1 MICMQKNK
9 ILIRVLA
16 IVALVAF
23 VSVTVFTV
31 VAPLGAGAVTVK
43 EAQRQQQ
50 QATAKKEAAKEKQSA
65 EIARRE
71 ELDKEITEIQKE
83 IDGFQEKINQKTTAI
98 DASQKK
104 IDELSVELKKKNS
117 EYAERAKALVKKGG
131 VSYTEI
137 ILKSKSVDDMLTRMS
152 VIKRVAKYDSDCLE
166 QIEDSMTEVDK
177 LKEELLVQKE
187 EVIALKGEQDKK
199 KEELTVY
206 RQESQE
212 IIDNLQKD
220 IDKYERE
227 YTLAKEAEAR
237 AKAEA
242 EGLRQQY
249 DSSGTSSLP
258 ANYTAGQFMWPSP
271 VTRRVT
277 SPYGYRIHPVTGKS
291 RFHAGIDIGA
301 PYGTNI
307 VASDAGVV
315 IVAGYNSGGYG
326 NYVVINHGGGYTTL
340 YAHCS
345 SLNVSRGQ
353 SVSRGQVI
361 AKCGSTGMSTG
372 PHIHYEVQLN
382 GKTTNPMQYFN

>member
-1 MICMQKNK
+1 MQKNK

-16 IVALVAF
+16 IIALIAF

-31 VAPLGAGAVTVK
+31 VAPIGAGAVSVK
-43 EAQRQQQ
+43 EAQKQQQ
-50 QATAKKEAAKEKQSA
+50 QANAKKEEAKAKQNA

-71 ELDKEITEIQKE
+71 ELDKEITDVQKE
-83 IDGFQEKINQKTTAI
+83 IDSYQEKIDQKTTAI
-98 DASQKK
+98 EASQKK
-104 IDELSVELKKKNS
+104 IDGLTVELKKKNS
-117 EYAERAKALVKKGG
+117 EYSARAKSLVKKGG

-152 VIKRVAKYDSDCLE
+152 VIKRVAKYDSDCLK
-166 QIEDSMTEVDK
+166 QIEDSMSEVDK
-177 LKEELLVQKE
+177 LKNELLVQKE
-187 EVIALKGEQDKK
+187 EVIALRSEQDKK
-199 KEELTVY
+199 KAELTAY
-206 RQESQE
+206 REESQK

-227 YTLAKEAEAR
+227 YALAKEAEAR

-242 EGLRQQY
+242 ESIRQQY

-258 ANYTAGQFMWPSP
+258 ANYTAGKFTWPSA

-291 RFHAGIDIGA
+291 KFHAGIDIGA
-301 PYGTNI
+301 PHGTNI
-307 VASDAGVV
+307 VASDSGVV

-345 SLNVSRGQ
+345 SLNVSKGQ